1 MFALGPG
8 AASFQKIKIL
18 KKVLTSHSNKRIIII
33 EREVRTMTCYEI
45 RDTRTNKLII
55 RCLYIHNAC
64 KVMER
69 LNRKYGEYFIMKKV
83 TERKEYE

>member
-1 MFALGPG
+1 
-8 AASFQKIKIL
+8 
-18 KKVLTSHSNKRIIII
+18 
-33 EREVRTMTCYEI
+33 MTCYEI

-69 LNRKYGEYFIMKKV
+69 LNRKYGEYFVMKKV

>member
-8 AASFQKIKIL
+8 AASFQKIKTL
-18 KKVLTSHSNKRIIII
+18 KKVLTSHSNKRIMII